1 MEARKLKNVIKME
14 FKRRE
19 KKITNLIAV
28 ITLRIK
34 AQPSQQQTYIHD
46 RDEYEEY
53 TIGIFMVA
61 T

>member
-1 MEARKLKNVIKME
+1 MSLKWN

-19 KKITNLIAV
+19 EKNTNLIAV

-53 TIGIFMVA
+53 TIGIFMDA

>member
-1 MEARKLKNVIKME
+1 MSLKWN

-19 KKITNLIAV
+19 KKNTNLIAV

-53 TIGIFMVA
+53 TIGIFMDA